1 MNLWRLEW
9 LRLIRTRRWIALA
22 GVFVAFGLI
31 GPVSARYLPDL
42 VAHAGGGVKIIVP
55 PPVPADGIR
64 QFTGNATQIGV
75 VVVVV
80 VAVAAFAFDTRPG
93 LAIFYRTHVRRARDL
108 ILPRYVVVSAAAI
121 VTFVLGTLAA
131 VYETVVLLGGLPAAR
146 VTLGV
151 VLESLFLLLCVAV
164 AAAATTV
171 TRSSLAAIGLSLA
184 ILLAMPLVGSIG
196 PAGSWVPSKLTASLD
211 TLVAGTSPSTY
222 TKATLTC
229 LAAIAVFLSAALVR
243 VGRREL

>member
-9 LRLIRTRRWIALA
+9 LRLVRTRRWIALT
-22 GVFVAFGLI
+22 GVFVAFGFI
-31 GPVSARYLPDL
+31 GPVSAKYLPDL

-64 QFTGNATQIGV
+64 QFTGNAMQIGV

-108 ILPRYVVVSAAAI
+108 ILPRYVVVGAAAI
-121 VTFVLGTLAA
+121 ATFVLGTLAA

-164 AAAATTV
+164 SAAATTF
-171 TRSSLAAIGLSLA
+171 TRSSLAAIGLSIA
-184 ILLAMPLVGSIG
+184 ILLAIPLIGGLG
-196 PAGSWVPSKLTASLD
+196 PAGPWVPSQLTDSLNG
-211 TLVAGTSPSTY
+211 LVTGVSPGTY
-222 TKATLTC
+222 TRSTLTC
-229 LAAIAVFLSAALVR
+229 VAATIAFLGAALVR

>member
-9 LRLIRTRRWIALA
+9 LRLVRTRRWIALT

-31 GPVSARYLPDL
+31 GPVSAKYLPDL